1 MSVTQFIPAQPNEFA
16 YFDIQISEACD
27 VVLERHPLIGFL
39 TKSYETVQGEVV
51 IEAWPVSTVGENVT
65 PNFIQRHDGT
75 FTDTQGECTCY
86 SIIDMMYERGFEPD
100 NSIAL
105 PPENPKELSEFVWRP
120 LRNPQS

>member
-1 MSVTQFIPAQPNEFA
+1 MVDLGNNA
-16 YFDIQISEACD
+16 YFDIQTSEACD

-75 FTDTQGECTCY
+75 FTDTQGERTCY

-105 PPENPKELSEFVWRP
+105 PPRIRKSYRNSFGAHFVTRMS
-120 LRNPQS
+120 NCTASIC